1 VLPARRPAQP
11 RGAHV
16 VDLVTNPELTDALRS
31 RLIALWVDVANA
43 GGAVGFVAP
52 TTMDEVAPVAH
63 GAFDRVLAG
72 TDDLVIALD
81 GAEPVGMGFLERN
94 HTRLQGHVGVIR
106 RLQRAPSHAGRAIG
120 DAILLTLERIARDRG
135 LTLMTLNVR
144 GGTGRERFYLDRG
157 YRVDARLPNRLCLD
171 SGRLAD
177 ELCLSKDLGARRT
190 RLAVRQLDADLPLP
204 RYAHPGDAGLD
215 LFARETVTLDAG
227 ERAVVPTGV
236 AVAIPTGHVGL
247 VHPRSGLA
255 ARHGVTLV
263 NAPGTIDAG
272 YRGEIKVILVNT
284 DRRSAVTLA
293 RGDRIA
299 QLVIQRV
306 ETVEVVA
313 VEELPAA
320 ARGSG
325 GFGSTG
331 T

>member
-1 VLPARRPAQP
+1 
-11 RGAHV
+11 
-16 VDLVTNPELTDALRS
+16 VDLVTNPELTSDLRS
-31 RLIALWVDVANA
+31 RLITLWVTVANA

-63 GAFDRVLAG
+63 GAFDRVVAG

-81 GAEPVGMGFLERN
+81 GAEPVGMGFLERSD
-94 HTRLQGHVGVIR
+94 TRLQGHVGLVR

-120 DAILLTLERIARDRG
+120 DAILSELERVAFDRG
-135 LTLMTLNVR
+135 VTLMTLTVR
-144 GGTGRERFYLDRG
+144 GGTGRERFYIDRG
-157 YRVDARLPNRLCLD
+157 YRVDGRLPDRLCLD
-171 SGRLAD
+171 GGRLVD
-177 ELCLSKDLGARRT
+177 EVRLSKELGRRRT
-190 RLAVRQLDADLPLP
+190 RLAVRQLDAELPLP

-215 LFARETVTLDAG
+215 LFARETVTLGAG
-227 ERAVVPTGV
+227 ERALVPTGV
-236 AVAIPTGHVGL
+236 AVAIPVGHVGL

-255 ARHGVTLV
+255 ARHGVTVV

-284 DRRSAVTLA
+284 DRRATVTLE

-299 QLVIQRV
+299 QLVVQRV
-306 ETVEVVA
+306 ETVEVVP
-313 VEELPAA
+313 VTSLPPA

>member
-1 VLPARRPAQP
+1 
-11 RGAHV
+11 
-16 VDLVTNPELTDALRS
+16 VTNPELTSDLRS
-31 RLIALWVDVANA
+31 RLITLWVTVANA

-63 GAFDRVLAG
+63 GAFDRVVAG

-81 GAEPVGMGFLERN
+81 GAEPVGMGFLERSD
-94 HTRLQGHVGVIR
+94 TRLQGHVGLVR

-120 DAILLTLERIARDRG
+120 DAILSELEHVAFDRG
-135 LTLMTLNVR
+135 LTLMTLTVR
-144 GGTGRERFYLDRG
+144 GGTGRERFYIDRG
-157 YRVDARLPNRLCLD
+157 YRVDGRLPDRLCLD
-171 SGRLAD
+171 GGRLVD
-177 ELCLSKDLGARRT
+177 EVRLSKELGRRRT
-190 RLAVRQLDADLPLP
+190 RLAVRQLDAELPLP

-215 LFARETVTLDAG
+215 LFARETVTLGAG
-227 ERAVVPTGV
+227 ERALVPTGV
-236 AVAIPTGHVGL
+236 AVAIPVGHVGL

-255 ARHGVTLV
+255 ARHGVTVV

-284 DRRSAVTLA
+284 DRRATVTLE

-299 QLVIQRV
+299 QLVVQRV
-306 ETVEVVA
+306 ETVEVVP
-313 VEELPAA
+313 VTSLPPA